1 MSRNMGKYSATNY
14 QASKLSVYPI
24 LPTLQSSIGS
34 QISRKT
40 GLSVSK
46 FLLRKKVENSW
57 ILFFFLP
64 MVKNGTSYEAS
75 WEKECFDRKKSP
87 TILKVSMKLSAI
99 LSTDYDQF
107 GSLVGQRKK
116 RKFVN
121 SIMNF
126 SNIRL
131 SLWRR
136 CCLTKGLVVFKRK
149 SAKKHRLS

>member
-24 LPTLQSSIGS
+24 LPTFQSYFDWIPNIHKDWSFRL
-34 QISRKT
+34 QISTGRK
-40 GLSVSK
+40 GRK
-46 FLLRKKVENSW
+46 FLV
-57 ILFFFLP
+57 FFLT

-75 WEKECFDRKKSP
+75 WVKECFDRKKSP

-99 LSTDYDQF
+99 LSTDYHQF
-107 GSLVGQRKK
+107 ESLVGQRKK

-136 CCLTKGLVVFKRK
+136 CCLTKGLVVFKK
-149 SAKKHRLS
+149 KLAKKHRPS